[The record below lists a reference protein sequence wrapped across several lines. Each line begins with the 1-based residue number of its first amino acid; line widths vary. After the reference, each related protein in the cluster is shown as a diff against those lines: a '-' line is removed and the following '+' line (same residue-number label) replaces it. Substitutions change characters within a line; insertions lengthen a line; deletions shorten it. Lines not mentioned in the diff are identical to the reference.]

1 MRLILAAALGLIL
14 ASSAQAQP
22 QPLAQAEAQAQAGA
36 PAQEQVSPLD
46 RLVHEQLLVLDTHL
60 DTPALLHRPG
70 WDIGD
75 YHHYSWDVSQVDIP
89 RMAQGGLDGGF
100 FVIYTRQGPLTPE
113 GYAAARSG
121 ALVRAAEIQRMVAG
135 HPDVFAFATKPEDA
149 ARIAAQGKRIVYQ
162 SIENSYPLGT
172 DLGLL
177 ETFHRLGVRMAGP
190 VHSKNNQFADSATD
204 KPRWNGLSPLGRAWV
219 AEMNRLGMLIDAS
232 HASDAAFDQMLA
244 LSKAPIILSHSGPK
258 AMFDHPRNLDDDRL
272 RKLARAGGVMQLN
285 SLYLEPFNSD
295 PDRNAL
301 HDRQEQFQTLAP
313 AEQRKL
319 LRDAAALDAK
329 RPYVSATFDMFMN
342 SLLHAI
348 KVMGVDHVGIGA
360 DWDGGGGVLGM
371 EDVTTLPRITA
382 RLRRAGYSEG
392 DIAKI
397 WSGNLLR
404 LLAKAQAGAQP
415 AVK

>member
-1 MRLILAAALGLIL
+1 MRMIVAAVLGLTL
-14 ASSAQAQP
+14 ASPGQAQT
-22 QPLAQAEAQAQAGA
+22 QAQGGA
-36 PAQEQVSPLD
+36 RPQEQVSPLD

-60 DTPALLHRPG
+60 DTPMLLQRPG

-75 YHHYSWDVSQVDIP
+75 YHHYAWDGSQVDIP

-113 GYAAARSG
+113 GFAAARNG

-135 HPDVFAFATKPEDA
+135 HPEVFAFATTPEDA
-149 ARIAAQGKRIVYQ
+149 SRIAAQGKRIVYQ

-177 ETFHRLGVRMAGP
+177 ETFYRFGVRMAGP

-204 KPRWNGLSPLGRAWV
+204 TPRWNGLSPLGRAWV

-244 LSKAPIILSHSGPK
+244 LSKTPIILSHSGPK
-258 AMFDHPRNLDDDRL
+258 AMFDHPRNLDDERL

-285 SLYLEPFNSD
+285 SLYLEPFNND
-295 PDRNAL
+295 ADRNAL
-301 HDRQEQFQTLAP
+301 QKRQEAFHTLSP
-313 AEQRKL
+313 AEQREL
-319 LRDAAALDAK
+319 LRDSAALDAK
-329 RPYVSATFDMFMN
+329 RPYVSATFDMFMT

-371 EDVTTLPRITA
+371 EDVAALPRITA
-382 RLRRAGYSEG
+382 RLRQAGYSEA

-397 WSGNLLR
+397 WGGNVLR
-404 LLAKAQAGAQP
+404 LLGRAQAGAQP
-415 AVK
+415 AAK

>member
-1 MRLILAAALGLIL
+1 MRLILAAALGLTL
-14 ASSAQAQP
+14 ALP
-22 QPLAQAEAQAQAGA
+22 AQAQAGA

-75 YHHYSWDVSQVDIP
+75 YHHYAWDVSQVDIP

-113 GYAAARSG
+113 GYAAARSA

-135 HPDVFAFATKPEDA
+135 HADVFALATTPEDA

-177 ETFHRLGVRMAGP
+177 EAFYRLGVRMAGP

-204 KPRWNGLSPLGRAWV
+204 TPRWNGLSPLGRAWV

-232 HASDAAFDQMLA
+232 HASDAALDQMLA
-244 LSKAPIILSHSGPK
+244 LSKTPIILSHSGPK
-258 AMFDHPRNLDDDRL
+258 AMFDHPRNLDDDRM

-285 SLYLEPFNSD
+285 SLYLEPFNND
-295 PDRNAL
+295 ADRNAL
-301 HDRQEQFQTLAP
+301 QKRQEEFQTLTP
-313 AEQRKL
+313 ADQRKL

-371 EDVTTLPRITA
+371 EDVTALPRITA
-382 RLRRAGYSEG
+382 RLRQAGYSED

-397 WSGNLLR
+397 WSGNVLR
-404 LLAKAQAGAQP
+404 LLAQAQAGAQP
-415 AVK
+415 AAK

>member
-14 ASSAQAQP
+14 ALPAQAQT
-22 QPLAQAEAQAQAGA
+22 ATR
-36 PAQEQVSPLD
+36 AQEQVSPLD

-60 DTPALLHRPG
+60 DTPMLLHRPG
-70 WDIGD
+70 WDIGA
-75 YHHYSWDVSQVDIP
+75 YHHYGWDGSQVDIP

-100 FVIYTRQGPLTPE
+100 FVIYTRQGPLTPD

-135 HPDVFAFATKPEDA
+135 HPDVFAFATTPEDA

-177 ETFHRLGVRMAGP
+177 ETFYRLGVRMAGP

-204 KPRWNGLSPLGRAWV
+204 TPRWNGLSPLGRAWV

-232 HASDAAFDQMLA
+232 HASDAVFDQLLA
-244 LSKAPIILSHSGPK
+244 LSKTPIILSHSGPR
-258 AMFDHPRNLDDDRL
+258 AMFDHPRNLDDDRM

-301 HDRQEQFQTLAP
+301 HDRQEEFQTLAL

-319 LRDAAALDAK
+319 LRDAADLDAK
-329 RPYVSATFDMFMN
+329 RPYVSATFDMFMT

-371 EDVTTLPRITA
+371 EDVTALPRITA
-382 RLRRAGYSEG
+382 RLRQAGYSEG

-397 WSGNLLR
+397 WSGNVLR
-404 LLAKAQAGAQP
+404 LLGQAQAGAQP
-415 AVK
+415 AAK